1 MKKYN
6 KLKNLAVLAVLTTA
20 GIYLINRA
28 IFFICSL
35 KDALPST
42 NANTY
47 QWRFGNIFYTK
58 QGHGSPILLIHQ
70 LNSGSNELV
79 YRDMIH
85 PLAKH
90 HTVYTMDLI
99 GCGRS
104 DKPKITYTSYLYVQ
118 LINDFIK
125 DIIHEKT
132 DIIAAG
138 NSCSII
144 VQACNMEKNNFNKLL
159 FINPDNMSVS
169 KHFPGKRRM
178 LLKYMLECPIF
189 GTFTYNIIHSM
200 PMVEHRFYKK
210 YYQNPSN
217 VKASYVNA
225 YYNAAHLG
233 GSRCRYLYASLK
245 SGYIGCNL
253 MNALKNV
260 DNSIYLAIGQNIPDA
275 QNTLEQ
281 YQVVNP
287 SIEGSFV
294 HNTKYLPQLEDP
306 EALLNICR
314 IFF

>member
-104 DKPKITYTSYLYVQ
+104 DKPKITYTSYL
-118 LINDFIK
+118 
-125 DIIHEKT
+125 
-132 DIIAAG
+132 
-138 NSCSII
+138 
-144 VQACNMEKNNFNKLL
+144 
-159 FINPDNMSVS
+159 
-169 KHFPGKRRM
+169 
-178 LLKYMLECPIF
+178 
-189 GTFTYNIIHSM
+189 
-200 PMVEHRFYKK
+200 
-210 YYQNPSN
+210 
-217 VKASYVNA
+217 
-225 YYNAAHLG
+225 
-233 GSRCRYLYASLK
+233 
-245 SGYIGCNL
+245 
-253 MNALKNV
+253 
-260 DNSIYLAIGQNIPDA
+260 
-275 QNTLEQ
+275 
-281 YQVVNP
+281 
-287 SIEGSFV
+287 
-294 HNTKYLPQLEDP
+294 
-306 EALLNICR
+306 
-314 IFF
+314 

>member
-6 KLKNLAVLAVLTTA
+6 KLKNLAILAVLTTA

-35 KDALPST
+35 KDALPSA
-42 NANTY
+42 NSNTY

-58 QGHGSPILLIHQ
+58 QGSGKPILLIHP

-85 PLAKH
+85 PLSKH

-125 DIIHEKT
+125 DVIQQKT

-144 VQACNMEKNNFNKLL
+144 VQACNICFNLR
-159 FINPDNMSVS
+159 I
-169 KHFPGKRRM
+169 R
-178 LLKYMLECPIF
+178 I
-189 GTFTYNIIHSM
+189 
-200 PMVEHRFYKK
+200 KK
-210 YYQNPSN
+210 T
-217 VKASYVNA
+217 V
-225 YYNAAHLG
+225 
-233 GSRCRYLYASLK
+233 R
-245 SGYIGCNL
+245 
-253 MNALKNV
+253 
-260 DNSIYLAIGQNIPDA
+260 
-275 QNTLEQ
+275 
-281 YQVVNP
+281 
-287 SIEGSFV
+287 
-294 HNTKYLPQLEDP
+294 
-306 EALLNICR
+306 
-314 IFF
+314 